1 MTTQEKREFNL
12 TLTLEADKIYNFL
25 SKMDATQFVN
35 LHQDSFKDHYLSEP
49 KITVDDSVF
58 DDLELCD
65 VISEKYREFFT
76 EIGPDAAYKW
86 LNPSLS
92 TNWVDYLKTEDYSM
106 NDIMCEIGHD
116 DADYDNVNYD
126 FELFNDLYFDFVSG
140 WGLSH
145 FTVEIVE
152 LYYDYMNDL
161 QNNLV
166 EL

>member
-12 TLTLEADKIYNFL
+12 TLTLETDKIYNFL

-35 LHQDSFKDHYLSEP
+35 LHQDSFKDHYLREP
-49 KITVDDSVF
+49 KILVDNSIY
-58 DDLELCD
+58 DDLELND
-65 VISEKYREFFT
+65 IIREKYIEFFT
-76 EIGPDAAYKW
+76 EIGLDAAYKW

-116 DADYDNVNYD
+116 DAIYDDD
-126 FELFNDLYFDFVSG
+126 FDNDNFYELYGEIVSG
-140 WGLSH
+140 YGLSH
-145 FTVEIVE
+145 FIIEIVE